1 MSGKTYLFPWDAETK
16 KLYLGTGTED
26 VEIKKVY
33 SFPGDLEVYSSGH
46 VVSYHIDTDN
56 VVEQEVDDGADCIAN
71 APAVSVQGY
80 TLHGWREDTMASAT
94 VLESKTCDDEGIVL
108 YAVLKKTIS
117 VTYNGNG
124 STGGSTDGQ
133 TGTKY
138 YNNGNVLNP
147 TFTLSANGYTKV
159 NYVSSGKWAEGSA
172 GGTQYAVGAS
182 RTLGE
187 DTTYY
192 ACWVKA
198 PVVYTFNNRVGLGYP
213 NPDFNGYVMGVDC
226 TGFAYA
232 TIDCQA
238 YMGGMYNNTSG
249 AVTNEAYVGV
259 ADNNHLAQVAT
270 AKCDAGSSGEGAGY
284 FMDTNT
290 RQSTRR
296 TLTLNVS
303 NLTGTQY
310 ICGRAGHDGWGGGF
324 VSAGVDV
331 YTVTMHN

>member
-33 SFPGDLEVYSSGH
+33 SFPGDHEVYSSGH

-56 VVEQEVDDGADCIAN
+56 VVEQEVDDGADCISN
-71 APAVSVQGY
+71 APSVSVPGY
-80 TLHGWREDTMASAT
+80 TLHGWREDTTASAT
-94 VLESKTCDDEGIVL
+94 VLESKECDDEGIVL

-138 YNNGNVLNP
+138 YNNGNSLNP

-172 GGTQYAVGAS
+172 GGTQYSVGAS

-198 PVVYTFNNRVGLGYP
+198 PVVYTFNSRVGLEYP
-213 NPDFNGYVMGVDC
+213 GVGFAGMNVDC

-232 TIDCQA
+232 DIKCRA
-238 YMGGMYNNTSG
+238 YMGGMWNNLAG
-249 AVTNEAYVGV
+249 VATNEAYVGIGDASHLAYV
-259 ADNNHLAQVAT
+259 VQAACGEGQGGEGGGAFTDNN
-270 AKCDAGSSGEGAGY
+270 
-284 FMDTNT
+284 T
-290 RQSTRR
+290 RLSNEYVKTI
-296 TLTLNVS
+296 NVS
-303 NLTGTQY
+303 NLTGSQGV
-310 ICGRAGHDGWGGGF
+310 CGHAGHDGWGGGF
-324 VSAGVDV
+324 ISAGIEV